1 MAFRGIQCLD
11 KPKKTDPEKILFAVH
26 GYLILFDIIQYM
38 YVTMYIYIVYIY
50 IHVYTNISWL
60 NTVILCNMIFSSTL
74 DQWNGRC

>member
-38 YVTMYIYIVYIY
+38 YVTMYIYI
-50 IHVYTNISWL
+50 
-60 NTVILCNMIFSSTL
+60 
-74 DQWNGRC
+74 